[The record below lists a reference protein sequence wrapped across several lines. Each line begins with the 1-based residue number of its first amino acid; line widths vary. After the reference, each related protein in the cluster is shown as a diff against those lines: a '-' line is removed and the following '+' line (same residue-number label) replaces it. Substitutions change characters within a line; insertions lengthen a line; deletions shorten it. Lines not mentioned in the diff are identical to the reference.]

1 MKVIVW
7 GCGEYGH
14 RIIPQLAQMDSIEV
28 LGYTDS
34 DQNLWGKKIGTFNI
48 FPPDII
54 KTIDVEQIIIAV
66 NDPVHCQSIIDEIK
80 KMGIGN
86 NMIRN
91 AFTDECYF
99 DLLLDQ
105 RIRFIRGYS
114 QWIGLNRIQG
124 DVAECGVFRGDSA
137 KYLNKY
143 FPDRNLFLCDTFE
156 GFSQED
162 LQDEIENSSE
172 AFANGRFSDRK
183 FFAGTAVDLVINKM
197 PYPNKVIIK
206 KGYFPDTM
214 EGVENS
220 FAFVNLD
227 MDLYKPMLEGLRFF
241 WGKVPRGGCILL
253 HDYFSTEFQR
263 VKQAVRDFENEIGEI
278 ITKVPIGDDCSL
290 ALIR

>member
-99 DLLLDQ
+99 DLLLD
-105 RIRFIRGYS
+105 
-114 QWIGLNRIQG
+114 
-124 DVAECGVFRGDSA
+124 
-137 KYLNKY
+137 
-143 FPDRNLFLCDTFE
+143 
-156 GFSQED
+156 
-162 LQDEIENSSE
+162 
-172 AFANGRFSDRK
+172 
-183 FFAGTAVDLVINKM
+183 
-197 PYPNKVIIK
+197 
-206 KGYFPDTM
+206 
-214 EGVENS
+214 
-220 FAFVNLD
+220 
-227 MDLYKPMLEGLRFF
+227 
-241 WGKVPRGGCILL
+241 
-253 HDYFSTEFQR
+253 
-263 VKQAVRDFENEIGEI
+263 
-278 ITKVPIGDDCSL
+278 
-290 ALIR
+290 